1 MKIKKVIVDVEN
13 GKYYTGRYWSMDEKE
28 AWSLDWSDAE
38 TFKDEAEV
46 LKTLES
52 ENLEIKGFFYDYL
65 CLEIRTL
72 YLNEKT

>member
-1 MKIKKVIVDVEN
+1 MEIKKVIINVET
-13 GKYYTGRYWSMDEKE
+13 GRYYTGRYWSMDEKE

-38 TFKDEAEV
+38 TFKDEVEV

-52 ENLEIKGFFYDYL
+52 ENVEIEDFFEDYP

-72 YLNEKT
+72 YLNK